1 MTEAEHQDTPGD
13 YEAQSG
19 QGTISLHSEEHL
31 AQSDRGIVMMRRL
44 LKEQMKLVAGGG
56 DPINVAYDLSKAT
69 IKVPSGNFFRKK
81 EAAE

>member
-13 YEAQSG
+13 FEAQAG

-44 LKEQMKLVAGGG
+44 LKEQMKLVAAGG